1 MKEAM
6 RAKEAVRLSVIRGII
21 SAISNEAVTKGL
33 GPAGEL
39 SDEEALAIIR
49 RERNK
54 RKDSIEQFMSGGRLE
69 LAENEQ
75 VEMKILDKLLPSQ
88 MNVEQIKPIV
98 EKKILELG
106 LDRATLKQSQGKL
119 MQVVM
124 AELKGKADGATVKQ
138 VVENILA

>member
-69 LAENEQ
+69 LAESEQ
-75 VEMKILDKLLPSQ
+75 VELAILEEFLPAQ
-88 MNVEQIKPIV
+88 MSTNDIKTVVER
-98 EKKILELG
+98 KKLELG
-106 LDRATLKQSQGKL
+106 IAGKAEMGKL
-119 MQVVM
+119 MKGVM
-124 AELKGKADGATVKQ
+124 LEIDGRADGSTVKQ
-138 VVENILA
+138 VVESLLR